1 MYLFSFVY
9 EYDNLSIEENID
21 IVNNNNNNSILD
33 DLAYIIEYIII
44 KIL

>member
-1 MYLFSFVY
+1 MYLFSFIY
-9 EYDNLSIEENID
+9 EYDNLRVEENID
-21 IVNNNNNNSILD
+21 IVNNNNNSILD